1 MIKKFFM
8 GTVLLLA
15 VLSFVVS
22 LLKGNNNKDI
32 SLNVPECVVVVDIV
46 GPIVSGNSESN
57 VLRQGVGTGSRDVME
72 QIRSAAEDITVRAL
86 VLNIDSPGGS
96 PTAAEE
102 IGKEL
107 VRFKKV
113 SKKPI
118 VATMGDMGA
127 SAAYWI
133 AACASDK
140 IYANATTLTGSIG
153 VYMPYM
159 DVQKLLETIGVNSGK
174 IVSGKYKGMMS
185 PDKPMTDE
193 EKAITQ
199 NIVNEIYEEFVQ
211 VVAEGRHMDGQQ
223 LRSLADG
230 RVYTG
235 KQAKNV
241 GLIDELGNYYDA
253 LGAAAKLGGIDGI
266 PVVKTKPRLT
276 PWETLMGAEIINSL
290 KLHFWKELQSNFQ
303 NGTMR

>member
-1 MIKKFFM
+1 MLKKLFV
-8 GTVLLLA
+8 TAVLLLA

-32 SLNVPECVVVVDIV
+32 SLNVPECVAVVDIV
-46 GPIVSGNSESN
+46 GPIVSGSTEVGLLNKVN
-57 VLRQGVGTGSRDVME
+57 GVGSRDVMA
-72 QIRSAAEDITVRAL
+72 QIRDAAEDISVRAL
-86 VLNIDSPGGS
+86 LLNIDSPGGS

-107 VRFKKV
+107 ERFKAV

-118 VATMGDMGA
+118 VATMGDTGA

-153 VYMPYM
+153 VYVPYLN
-159 DVQKLLETIGVNSGK
+159 VQKLMDTLGVTSNMIKSGEH
-174 IVSGKYKGMMS
+174 KGMLS
-185 PDKPMTDE
+185 PDRELTQE
-193 EKAITQ
+193 EKDIMQ
-199 NIVNEIYEEFVQ
+199 NLVNEIHEQFID
-211 VVAEGRHMDGQQ
+211 VVAKGRHMDGQQ

-241 GLIDELGNYYDA
+241 GLIDEVGNYYDA
-253 LGAAAKLGGIDGI
+253 LAEAAKLGGIDGA
-266 PVVKTKPRLT
+266 PVIKKRPKES
-276 PWETLMGAEIINSL
+276 PWEAILGAEIVNNL
-290 KLHFWKELQSNFQ
+290 KAQLLQGLQGNFAEVSP
-303 NGTMR
+303 R

>member
-1 MIKKFFM
+1 MLKKLFV
-8 GTVLLLA
+8 TAVLLLA

-22 LLKGNNNKDI
+22 LLKGNNSKDI
-32 SLNVPECVVVVDIV
+32 SLNVPECVAVVDIV
-46 GPIVSGNSESN
+46 GPIVSGTADGG
-57 VLRQGVGTGSRDVME
+57 VLNRVTGTGSREVME
-72 QIRSAAEDITVRAL
+72 QIREAAEDLSVRAL
-86 VLNIDSPGGS
+86 LLNIDSPGGS

-102 IGKEL
+102 IAEEL
-107 VRFKKV
+107 ARFKAV
-113 SKKPI
+113 SKKPV

-153 VYMPYM
+153 VYVPYM
-159 DVQKLLETIGVNSGK
+159 NVKRLLNDLGIYSGM
-174 IVSGKYKGMMS
+174 IVSGKHKGMMS
-185 PDKPMTDE
+185 IDREMTEE

-199 NIVNEIYEEFVQ
+199 NIVNEIHEEFLN

-241 GLIDELGNYYDA
+241 GLIDEIGNYYDA
-253 LGAAAKLGGIDGI
+253 LAMAAQLGGISGK
-266 PVVKTKPRLT
+266 PVVKTKAKPT
-276 PWETLMGAEIINSL
+276 PWETLLGAEIIGSL
-290 KLHFWKELQSNFQ
+290 KTQIMQHFNAET
-303 NGTMR
+303 GAVTVR

>member
-1 MIKKFFM
+1 MLKKLFV
-8 GTVLLLA
+8 TAVLLLA

-32 SLNVPECVVVVDIV
+32 SLNVPECVAVVDIV
-46 GPIVSGNSESN
+46 GPIVSGTTDGG
-57 VLRQGVGTGSRDVME
+57 VLNRVAGTGSRDVME
-72 QIRSAAEDITVRAL
+72 QIREAAEDLSVRAL
-86 VLNIDSPGGS
+86 LLNIDSPGGS

-102 IGKEL
+102 IAEEL
-107 VRFKKV
+107 ARFKAV

-140 IYANATTLTGSIG
+140 IYANSTTLTGSIG
-153 VYMPYM
+153 VYVPYM
-159 DVQKLLETIGVNSGK
+159 NVRKLLDNIGVNSGM
-174 IVSGKYKGMMS
+174 IVSGKHKGMMS
-185 PDKPMTDE
+185 IDREMSEE

-199 NIVNEIYEEFVQ
+199 NIVNEIHEEFLN

-241 GLIDELGNYYDA
+241 GLIDEIGNYYDA
-253 LGAAAKLGGIDGI
+253 LAMAAQLGGISGK
-266 PVVKTKPRLT
+266 PVVKVKEKPT
-276 PWETLMGAEIINSL
+276 PWETLLGAEIIGSL
-290 KLHFWKELQSNFQ
+290 KTQILQHLNAET
-303 NGTMR
+303 GAVTVR